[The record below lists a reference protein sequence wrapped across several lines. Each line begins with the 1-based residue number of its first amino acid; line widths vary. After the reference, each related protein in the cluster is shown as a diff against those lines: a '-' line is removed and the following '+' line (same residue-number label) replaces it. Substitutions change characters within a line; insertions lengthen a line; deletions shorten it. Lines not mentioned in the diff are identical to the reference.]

1 MKTLKELKKE
11 RNKLGIELYTDL
23 SIDKKLGPLIIY
35 NLIFF
40 AIIALLSNIFCIFI
54 KFEYKRVFSFII
66 LLFLFY
72 ELFTL
77 YSIQVA
83 LGLVQIK
90 GLSELFKNDYYY
102 MMKFN
107 NKIYGI
113 KDVKENQKLILHEL
127 DFDIDCPFNFEE
139 KIIYE
144 TTEVFSKKE
153 NG

>member
-40 AIIALLSNIFCIFI
+40 AIIALLSNVLCIFI
-54 KFEYKRVFSFII
+54 NFEYKHVFSFIT

-77 YSIQVA
+77 HNVQIA

-102 MMKFN
+102 IMKFD

-113 KDVKENQKLILHEL
+113 KDIKENQKLILHEL
-127 DFDIDCPFNFEE
+127 YFDIDCPFNFEE
-139 KIIYE
+139 KTIYE

-153 NG
+153 NS

>member
-1 MKTLKELKKE
+1 M
-11 RNKLGIELYTDL
+11 YSHL
-23 SIDKKLGPLIIY
+23 SH
-35 NLIFF
+35 
-40 AIIALLSNIFCIFI
+40 
-54 KFEYKRVFSFII
+54 RHVFSFIT

-77 YSIQVA
+77 HNIQIA

-107 NKIYGI
+107 NRIYGI

-127 DFDIDCPFNFEE
+127 DFDIDYSFDFKE
-139 KIIYE
+139 KTIYE

-153 NG
+153 NN

>member
-1 MKTLKELKKE
+1 MKTLKEFKKE

-40 AIIALLSNIFCIFI
+40 AIIALLSNVLCIFI
-54 KFEYKRVFSFII
+54 KFEYKHVFSFIT

-77 YSIQVA
+77 YNIQIA

-102 MMKFN
+102 IMKFN

-113 KDVKENQKLILHEL
+113 KDIKENQKLILHEL

-139 KIIYE
+139 KTIYE

-153 NG
+153 NS

>member
-40 AIIALLSNIFCIFI
+40 SIIVLISNILCIFI
-54 KFEYKRVFSFII
+54 KFEYKHVFSFVT

-72 ELFTL
+72 ELFSL
-77 YSIQVA
+77 HSIQIA

-113 KDVKENQKLILHEL
+113 KDVTENQKLILHEL

-153 NG
+153 GN